1 MNFNDIVAISKNLK
15 SQSISSM
22 SFENGHMIMS
32 DNISYEHISTQI
44 FNQLEKG
51 VDQINIESKD
61 KDYFINNIPSS
72 FSSYIHV
79 NGNFYNIDYNNN
91 IIYKVNYEDIP
102 DKNNIFD
109 ISKHDGNIIYDT
121 VSFISNILEKSIKEY
136 YNLHTYNPGNY
147 TITKKVEMPCSA
159 YDHSFSLTKEESD
172 KVSKWKKKHYKKY
185 HKNEV
190 SKATIAVSN
199 FEIQFRVTSI
209 GVYCDCVCKSCL
221 EQAKQVDELGEVD
234 LAKKLKK
241 DAIFEVRG
249 LE

>member
-1 MNFNDIVAISKNLK
+1 MNFNDIVNISKYLK
-15 SQSISSM
+15 SQSMSSM
-22 SFENGHMIMS
+22 NFEKSHAVMS
-32 DNISYEHISTQI
+32 DTIKHEYLSAQI
-44 FNQLEKG
+44 FNELENGVEQLSMN
-51 VDQINIESKD
+51 DKD
-61 KDYFINNIPSS
+61 KNYFISNIPSS
-72 FSSYIHV
+72 FSSYIHA

-109 ISKHDGNIIYDT
+109 ISKRDSNIIYDT
-121 VSFISNILEKSIKEY
+121 VSFISNILEKVVKEY
-136 YNLHTYNPGNY
+136 YNLHIYNPGNY

-172 KVSKWKKKHYKKY
+172 KVSKWEKKHYKKY

-190 SKATIAVSN
+190 SRAAIAVSN
-199 FEIQFRVTSI
+199 FEIQFRATSI